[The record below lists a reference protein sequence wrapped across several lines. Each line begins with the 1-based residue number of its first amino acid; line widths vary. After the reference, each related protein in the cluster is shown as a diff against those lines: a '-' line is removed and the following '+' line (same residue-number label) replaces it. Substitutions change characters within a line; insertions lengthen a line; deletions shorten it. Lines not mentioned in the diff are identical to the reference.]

1 MNDICDLF
9 EIDAL
14 NPLLKK
20 LPPERTLIE
29 WSDILKF
36 RPRLKT
42 NPGRRIP
49 ESHAH
54 AIKSVFVPTTLLVQ
68 VVVSLFTML
77 IVSLRQRDPRLSE
90 NRRIL
95 FAFAEAKREKLAAD
109 LRNLP
114 WFPEGA
120 SGAILMGPTGC
131 MKTHTLRALCRLLPQ
146 VIEHGPEPGCG
157 WMALKQLVYLHVDID
172 ASRGG
177 LMLAVVTEA
186 DRVLG
191 TDYARAVQRLKT
203 VEQKMVEV
211 LHILMVHR
219 CGMLILDE
227 VQTRNVAPKVLG
239 PEFVAFFLRTMN
251 CGIPLVLAGNPLS
264 FEHVL
269 NHSQDLRRLVD
280 TGKFEFYPFYDGLDR
295 EWRQQMLPGVWSW
308 SVFDKKDEFVP
319 SPELLHERTGGVA
332 DFLARYRRETLVQAL
347 RAGADR
353 VTKKHFDAAYSS
365 PAMRGL
371 RPLITA
377 YVDRDIEKL
386 AEFSDQPMAY
396 LGEFWTLMGAKRS
409 AEARQAAS
417 ADGAAGNKRSSNIKA
432 KAHQSGDPHCRERAC
447 RA

>member
-1 MNDICDLF
+1 MNETCDLF
-9 EIDAL
+9 EIDSL
-14 NPLLKK
+14 NPLLRK

-36 RPRLKT
+36 RPRLKSS
-42 NPGRRIP
+42 PAKRIP

-54 AIKSVFVPTTLLVQ
+54 VIKSIFVPTTLLVQ

-77 IVSLRQRDPRLSE
+77 IVSLRQRDPRLAE
-90 NRRIL
+90 NRRML
-95 FAFAEAKREKLAAD
+95 FAFAEAKRAKMAAD

-131 MKTHTLRALCRLLPQ
+131 MKTHTLRALFRLLPQ
-146 VIEHGPEPGCG
+146 VIEHGPEPECG

-177 LMLAVVTEA
+177 LMLAIATAA
-186 DRVLG
+186 DRALG

-219 CGMLILDE
+219 CGMLVLDE

-295 EWRQQMLPGVWSW
+295 EWTKQMVPGVWTW
-308 SVFDKKDEFVP
+308 SVFEKPDEFLP
-319 SPELLHERTGGVA
+319 GPELLYSRTGGVA

-347 RAGADR
+347 RAGVDCVR
-353 VTKKHFDAAYSS
+353 KKHFEAAFDS

-371 RPLITA
+371 RPLISA
-377 YVDRDIEKL
+377 YVARDVSKL
-386 AEFSDQPMAY
+386 GDFSDQPMAY
-396 LGEFWTLMGAKRS
+396 LDEFWNRMKAKRG
-409 AEARQAAS
+409 AEA
-417 ADGAAGNKRSSNIKA
+417 KRAPGTERATDDKKSSKTKV
-432 KAHQSGDPHCRERAC
+432 KAHQSDVPALP
-447 RA
+447 